1 MARTKKFVY
10 RDIGIRPKNSYEL
23 SFPPDMLAMFQLKND
38 ARNTETPEH
47 RRRVCDVFGFMIKIA
62 MKYLPPKQRKIFYSV
77 WVRSGGKMKEGI
89 LEYSRKTGE
98 NYITNYYNYYKAVK
112 NLKKVMT
119 KIGFDKFIIEYLHED
134 IKIHEDKYGI
144 FQEQD

>member
-1 MARTKKFVY
+1 MTKQRKFVY
-10 RDIGIRPKNSYEL
+10 HDFGISPRNSREL
-23 SFPPDMLAMFQLKND
+23 TFPNEMIAIFQLKNQ
-38 ARNTETPEH
+38 ASNTQTPEQ
-47 RRRVCDVFGFMIKIA
+47 RRRICAVFGFVIKLA

-112 NLKKVMT
+112 NLKKVIT
-119 KIGFDKFIIEYLHED
+119 KVGYDKFIREYLTDAAMFHEN
-134 IKIHEDKYGI
+134 
-144 FQEQD
+144 